1 MLKCILIYFKPLLE
15 SFKKIEIILEKNP
28 SIFFVSIMS
37 GILEKVL
44 DAKIGLDNFGV
55 SIVTIIFVLL
65 TIFANSVSG
74 IEKARKKRKEI
85 KIKIKDST
93 SENNKIKYRRI
104 LKSYNLS
111 GTKLNYVFIKVLTLL
126 SYLFMANAFVNRINL
141 NASPIM
147 KFVDFTAE
155 TLVVVP
161 LFFFWYKEFKSIGE
175 NIETIYNKK
184 PSLFKIVE
192 DIIEFKISNIVNKFK
207 SNKDEINK

>member
-1 MLKCILIYFKPLLE
+1 
-15 SFKKIEIILEKNP
+15 
-28 SIFFVSIMS
+28 
-37 GILEKVL
+37 
-44 DAKIGLDNFGV
+44 
-55 SIVTIIFVLL
+55 
-65 TIFANSVSG
+65 
-74 IEKARKKRKEI
+74 
-85 KIKIKDST
+85 
-93 SENNKIKYRRI
+93 
-104 LKSYNLS
+104 
-111 GTKLNYVFIKVLTLL
+111 
-126 SYLFMANAFVNRINL
+126 MANAFVNRINL